1 MVGAAAIFIP
11 LLFAALAFDWGLIGI
26 WTALNVLMIARLAPL
41 WRRFEGERWL
51 VLGAP
56 A

>member
-1 MVGAAAIFIP
+1 MVGAAAFFIP
-11 LLFAALAFDWGLIGI
+11 LFLAGLAFDWGLIGI
-26 WTALNVLMIARLAPL
+26 WAALNALMLARLVPL
-41 WRRFEGERWL
+41 WSRFDGERWL